1 MKTRPSR
8 MENNN
13 TIQLREIALLVS
25 LCMLLLALAGCAV
38 ELDADLPTKTRKED
52 GASVRA
58 EGQTTKSADCPV
70 TTPITITP
78 PDSKYRDPLPRGAYY
93 ASADEMILVSAE
105 EWGQGSRK
113 ILWIKPLG
121 SRLTVQGRRLDGDAA
136 PLWPDI
142 SSGYYGDFEASII
155 IIPAA
160 GCWEI
165 EARANASVLRFV
177 LFIPPRQQP
186 DTAPSCA
193 GIDDVVRLVNVI
205 VVGNIERRVLDSSG
219 RWAWQ
224 SVRVMRSL
232 YPYSFYREYASPGT
246 VLMVLQDG
254 AREPLLAAGDD
265 YVLVLRGNPWQ
276 VVCPQRTLAAVD
288 SAKEPARVE
297 ILTPGTTFWSGET
310 VPEIE
315 AQIRAAHLQ

>member
-1 MKTRPSR
+1 MHTRG
-8 MENNN
+8 MGLF
-13 TIQLREIALLVS
+13 IS
-25 LCMLLLALAGCAV
+25 LCVLVVVIAGCATTPG
-38 ELDADLPTKTRKED
+38 ALPSGKTEAGEGT
-52 GASVRA
+52 GATA
-58 EGQTTKSADCPV
+58 GEQTVQSADCPV

-136 PLWPDI
+136 PLWPDN
-142 SSGYYGDFEASII
+142 SSGNYGDFEASIV
-155 IIPAA
+155 IIPTA

-165 EARANASVLRFV
+165 EARANSSMLRFV
-177 LFIPPRQQP
+177 LYITPRQLP
-186 DTAPSCA
+186 ETAPLCA
-193 GIDDVVRLVNVI
+193 GIDDVVRLDRNV
-205 VVGNIERRVLDSSG
+205 VVGHIERRVLDPSG

-224 SVRVMRSL
+224 SVRVVRNL
-232 YPYSFYREYASPGT
+232 YPYSLYRESAGVGA
-246 VLMVLQDG
+246 VLMVLQDSS
-254 AREPLLAAGDD
+254 REPLLAAGDD
-265 YVLVLRGNPWQ
+265 YVLVLHGNPLRIA
-276 VVCPQRTLAAVD
+276 CPQRTLAAVD
-288 SAKEPARVE
+288 NEQEPARVE
-297 ILTPGTTFWSGET
+297 LLTPGTSLWSGET

>member
-1 MKTRPSR
+1 MHTRG
-8 MENNN
+8 MGLF
-13 TIQLREIALLVS
+13 IS
-25 LCMLLLALAGCAV
+25 LCVLIVVLAGCATTPG
-38 ELDADLPTKTRKED
+38 ALPSGKTEAGEGI
-52 GASVRA
+52 GATAGEQTVQSA
-58 EGQTTKSADCPV
+58 ECPV

-105 EWGQGSRK
+105 VWGQGSRK

-136 PLWPDI
+136 PLWPDN
-142 SSGYYGDFEASII
+142 SSGNYGDFEASIV

-276 VVCPQRTLAAVD
+276 VVCPQRTLAVVD
-288 SAKEPARVE
+288 SEQEPARIE

>member
-1 MKTRPSR
+1 MHTRG
-8 MENNN
+8 M
-13 TIQLREIALLVS
+13 ALFIS
-25 LCMLLLALAGCAV
+25 LCVLIVVLAGCATTPGALPSGKTEAGEGTGATAGEQTV
-38 ELDADLPTKTRKED
+38 E
-52 GASVRA
+52 
-58 EGQTTKSADCPV
+58 SADCPV

-105 EWGQGSRK
+105 EWGKGSRK

-136 PLWPDI
+136 PLWADI
-142 SSGYYGDFEASII
+142 SSGYSGDFQSSII
-155 IIPAA
+155 IIPTA

-165 EARANASVLRFV
+165 EARANASMLRFV
-177 LFIPPRQQP
+177 LYITPRQQP
-186 DTAPSCA
+186 ETAPSCA

-205 VVGNIERRVLDSSG
+205 VVGNIERRVLDPSG

-224 SVRVMRSL
+224 SVRVVRNL
-232 YPYSFYREYASPGT
+232 YPYSLYRESAGVGA

-265 YVLVLRGNPWQ
+265 YVLVLHGDPPQ
-276 VVCPQRTLAAVD
+276 IVCPQRTVAAVD
-288 SAKEPARVE
+288 SEQVPARVE
-297 ILTPGTTFWSGET
+297 LLTPGKSLWSGET

>member
-1 MKTRPSR
+1 MHTRG
-8 MENNN
+8 M
-13 TIQLREIALLVS
+13 ALFIS
-25 LCMLLLALAGCAV
+25 LCVLIVVLAGCAV
-38 ELDADLPTKTRKED
+38 APGALPSGKTEAGEGT
-52 GASVRA
+52 GATA
-58 EGQTTKSADCPV
+58 GGQTAQSADCPV

-113 ILWIKPLG
+113 TLWIKPLG

-136 PLWPDI
+136 PLWPDN
-142 SSGYYGDFEASII
+142 SSGNYGDFQSSII
-155 IIPAA
+155 IIPTA

-165 EARANASVLRFV
+165 EARANASMLRFV
-177 LFIPPRQQP
+177 LYITPRQLP
-186 DTAPSCA
+186 ETAPSCA
-193 GIDDVVRLVNVI
+193 GIDDVVRLDRNV
-205 VVGNIERRVLDSSG
+205 VVGHIERRVLDPSG

-224 SVRVMRSL
+224 SVRVVRNL
-232 YPYSFYREYASPGT
+232 YPYSLYRESASVGH
-246 VLMVLQDG
+246 VLTVLQDG

-265 YVLVLRGNPWQ
+265 YVLVLHGNPLRIA
-276 VVCPQRTLAAVD
+276 CPQRTVAAVD
-288 SAKEPARVE
+288 NAQDPARVE
-297 ILTPGTTFWSGET
+297 LLSPEESLWSGET

>member
-1 MKTRPSR
+1 MHTRG
-8 MENNN
+8 M
-13 TIQLREIALLVS
+13 ALFIS
-25 LCMLLLALAGCAV
+25 LCVLIVVLAGCATTPG
-38 ELDADLPTKTRKED
+38 ALPSGKTEAGEGI
-52 GASVRA
+52 GATAGEQTVQSA
-58 EGQTTKSADCPV
+58 ECPV

-78 PDSKYRDPLPRGAYY
+78 PDSKYRSPLPRGAYY
-93 ASADEMILVSAE
+93 ASADEMILVPSE

-121 SRLTVQGRRLDGDAA
+121 SRLTVQGRRLDGEAA
-136 PLWPDI
+136 PLWADI
-142 SSGYYGDFEASII
+142 SSGYSGDFQSSII
-155 IIPAA
+155 IIPTA

-165 EARANASVLRFV
+165 EARANASMLRFV
-177 LFIPPRQQP
+177 LYIPPRQQP
-186 DTAPSCA
+186 ETAPSCV
-193 GIDDVVRLVNVI
+193 GIDDVVRPDRI
-205 VVGNIERRVLDSSG
+205 VVVGHIERRELDQSG

-246 VLMVLQDG
+246 VLTVLQDG
-254 AREPLLAAGDD
+254 AREPLLAVGDD
-265 YVLVLRGNPWQ
+265 YVLVLRGSPLQ
-276 VVCPQRTLAAVD
+276 IVCPHQTVAAVD
-288 SAKEPARVE
+288 NEQEPARVE